1 MDRRWLR
8 WLACLFVWWWFVLPP
23 FADAPPSAAQ
33 ETSQS
38 SSSERAAALSPV
50 LVSPRRI
57 PGLSIDAS
65 TFPGNATVITAEE
78 IRASG
83 ASTIQDVL
91 RRAEGVNV
99 MDTGGFGLG
108 SDASVN
114 LRGFSNGSRT
124 NALVLVNGV
133 RQNRLTG
140 DEVHWQTIPLE
151 QIDRIEIIRGGSGTI
166 YGEGALAGVINIFT
180 RQDSDQPL
188 ETQEGLE
195 LGSYGWQKYSVD
207 VRGHTAPL
215 RYGVSYDRHLLGG
228 YRDFSQSRNTTI
240 TSHGGLEIM
249 PGTQLSVN
257 VLHSVDTTEYPGGLK
272 LAEAQ
277 QRRTQSVPGR
287 GALFDDETNQ
297 VSLDLVSGPHDGL
310 TWMINTFWRDQVVDS
325 RLSNLFTNTPSR
337 GMSLRSSHE
346 WAGREIGNI
355 MISGVELNDDKASTG
370 ERNTG
375 RTDESNHR
383 GYGLYVEDTVTLWD
397 RVSLVAG
404 FRYDR
409 SRFEEDIVAF
419 DAFFNPVNF
428 VGTLIFEGKTPKVG
442 ATYELIP
449 KHVTLFT
456 NYSRPFKAPNID
468 DFASRSPEFKGN
480 VSLKPQQGDAYE
492 AGARAHLG
500 PWNLNATT
508 FYTRID
514 DEILFVQGVPGNP
527 FVFQNQNHD
536 TQRFGV
542 ETAARFSLPERGLR
556 GYVTYTFVDAL
567 FRKGEFKDQRLPATP
582 AHTLNAGIGV
592 SPLRDFWVDLDWEFV
607 GDFFRINDVTN
618 VLPGRSYGTLNLLFQ
633 YALPRARVHGRGLET
648 RAFVKILNVTNEKYT
663 EFQSS
668 NGSVLATGAGENP
681 MPPIRMIGG
690 ITVKF

>member
-1 MDRRWLR
+1 MDRRWIR
-8 WLACLFVWWWFVLPP
+8 RLACLFVWWWIVLPP
-23 FADAPPSAAQ
+23 LAGAPSSAAQ
-33 ETSQS
+33 DASQQ
-38 SSSERAAALSPV
+38 SSSERAVALSPM
-50 LVSPRRI
+50 LVSVRRI

-65 TFPGNATVITAEE
+65 TFPGNATVITAED

-83 ASTIQDVL
+83 ASTIHDVL
-91 RRAEGVNV
+91 RRAEGVTV

-114 LRGFSNGSRT
+114 LRGVSNGSRT

-140 DEVHWQTIPLE
+140 DEVHWQTIPIG

-180 RQDSDQPL
+180 KQDSDRPL

-195 LGSYGWQKYSVD
+195 LGSYGWQRYSVD
-207 VRGHTAPL
+207 VRGHAAPL
-215 RYGVSYDRHLLGG
+215 RYGVSYDRRLLGG
-228 YRDFSQSRNTTI
+228 YREFSQSRNTTI
-240 TSHGGLEIM
+240 TSHGGLDVAA
-249 PGTQLSVN
+249 GTQLSVN
-257 VLHSVDTTEYPGGLK
+257 VLHSADTTEYPGGLK
-272 LAEAQ
+272 PGEEQ

-287 GALFDDETNQ
+287 ASLFDDETNQ
-297 VSLDLVSGPHDGL
+297 VSLDLVSGPYDGL
-310 TWMINTFWRDQVVDS
+310 TWMVNTFWRDQVVDS

-346 WAGREIGNI
+346 WAGRDLGNI

-370 ERNTG
+370 TRG
-375 RTDESNHR
+375 DPRTDESNRR
-383 GYGLYVEDTVTLWD
+383 GYGLYFEDTVTLWD
-397 RVSLVAG
+397 HVSLVAG

-409 SRFEEDIVAF
+409 SRFEEDIIAF
-419 DAFFNPVNF
+419 DSLGNPVNF
-428 VGTLIFEGKTPKVG
+428 VGTLVFEGKTPKIG
-442 ATYELIP
+442 AAYQVIP
-449 KHVTLFT
+449 EGLTVFT

-508 FYTRID
+508 FYARID

-542 ETAARFSLPERGLR
+542 ETAARFALPERGLR
-556 GYVTYTFVDAL
+556 GYVTYTYVDAL
-567 FRKGEFKDQRLPATP
+567 FRKGAFEGQRLPATP
-582 AHTLNAGIGV
+582 AHTLHAGMGV
-592 SPLRDFWVDLDWEFV
+592 SPLRDVWMDLDWEFV

-618 VLPGRSYGTLNLLFQ
+618 VLPGRSYGTLNVTFQ
-633 YALPRARVHGRGLET
+633 YDIPPVRVHGRGLET
-648 RAFVKILNVTNEKYT
+648 HAFVKILNVTNERYS

-681 MPPIRMIGG
+681 MPPIHLMGG